1 MKNIN
6 LIICILFLF
15 NVKALAQPK
24 AKWVNLFNGKNL
36 NGWDTYLGP
45 ELDSAGNRIS
55 KIPVGLNKDPMK
67 VFTVVEQNGENIIR
81 ISGQNWGGIS
91 TKKEFANYHLQ
102 LKFKW
107 GQLTWGKKRGLKK
120 DSGLLYHAV
129 GEQGAQNTPWMRSQE
144 FQIEEGNT
152 GDYWGVSGAVQ
163 DIPAI
168 FKGDKNYVY
177 SPAGNLVTFSVTSTA
192 GRHCMKSVDAEAPS
206 GEWNTLDLYC
216 FEDRSIYMVNGKVV
230 MRLFN
235 SSQSDN
241 GQTTPLTKGK
251 IQIQS
256 EGAEIFYKQIK
267 LQGVKQMP
275 ASVLKI
281 H

>member
-1 MKNIN
+1 MKKIH

-45 ELDSAGNRIS
+45 ELDSAGNRKS

-81 ISGQNWGGIS
+81 ISGENWGGIS
-91 TKKEFANYHLQ
+91 TKKEYANYHLQ

-163 DIPAI
+163 DIPAT
-168 FKGDKNYVY
+168 FKGEKNYVY
-177 SPAGNLVTFSVTSTA
+177 SPAGTLVTFSVTSTA
-192 GRHCMKSVDAEAPS
+192 GRHCMKSVDAEAPL

-216 FEDRSIYMVNGKVV
+216 LEDRSIYVVNGKVV
-230 MRLFN
+230 MRLFK

-267 LQGVKQMP
+267 LQGIKHMP
-275 ASVLKI
+275 SSVLKI
-281 H
+281 D

>member
-1 MKNIN
+1 MKKLHLAICAL
-6 LIICILFLF
+6 LIF
-15 NVKALAQPK
+15 NFNALSQKAR
-24 AKWVNLFNGKNL
+24 WVNLFNGKNL

-67 VFTVVEQNGENIIR
+67 VFTVVEQNGKNIIR

-91 TKKEFANYHLQ
+91 TQKEFANYHLQ

-152 GDYWGVSGAVQ
+152 GDYWGVAGAMQ
-163 DIPAI
+163 AIPAI

-177 SPAGNLVTFSVTSTA
+177 SPTGSIITFSVTSIA
-192 GRHCMKSVDAEAPS
+192 GRNCRKSFDAEVAS
-206 GEWNTLDLYC
+206 GGWNTLDLYC
-216 FEDRSIYMVNGKVV
+216 FGDRSFHVVNGKVV
-230 MRLFN
+230 MRLF
-235 SSQSDN
+235 QSRQNDN
-241 GQTTPLTKGK
+241 GQITPLTKGK

-256 EGAEIFYKQIK
+256 EGAEIFYKEIKVQGIKQI
-267 LQGVKQMP
+267 P

-281 H
+281 D